1 MDPGV
6 EFDTH
11 RGVLFG
17 IAYRMLGSVQEAED
31 VVQDAYLRWREAD
44 PARVEN
50 PRAYLTTVVTRLS
63 IDVLRS
69 ARKRREEYVGE
80 WLPEP
85 FVDDAAHPADG
96 LEFAESLSTAFL
108 LMLERLNPT
117 ERAAFLLRE
126 VFDYPYE
133 HIAEMLDK
141 SEANCRQIVKR
152 AKNHIQTSR
161 QRFAAPREEHERLVL
176 GFISAVNSGDPSA
189 IASLLTTDA
198 TFHADHGGKAAA
210 NKRTIVGADKIG
222 RFMVGVQTRFTP
234 ENLQVRLATVNG
246 RLGVILYEADRPYA
260 AFSLETKDGRITA
273 IYSMRNPDKLAHL
286 PGPDAIP
293 SVPN

>member
-1 MDPGV
+1 MDSGAV
-6 EFDTH
+6 FNEH
-11 RGVLFG
+11 RGLLIG

-31 VVQDAYLRWREAD
+31 VVQDAYLRWRESG
-44 PARVEN
+44 PERIEN
-50 PRAYLTTVVTRLS
+50 PRAYLTTIVTRLS

-69 ARKRREEYVGE
+69 ARKQREQYVGE

-85 FVDDAAHPADG
+85 FVADTRHPSEG
-96 LEFAESLSTAFL
+96 LDLAESLSTAFL

-152 AKNHIQTSR
+152 AKDHIQMSR
-161 QRFAAPREEHERLVL
+161 QRFTAPREEHERLVL
-176 GFISAVNSGDPSA
+176 GFVAAVNSGDTSA
-189 IASLLTTDA
+189 IASLLTEDA

-210 NKRTIVGADKIG
+210 NKRTIFGPDKIS
-222 RFMVGVQTRFTP
+222 RFLVGVQTRFTP
-234 ENLQVRLATVNG
+234 ENLEARLASVNG
-246 RLGVILYEADRPYA
+246 RLGVLMYEGGRPYTV
-260 AFSLETKDGRITA
+260 FSVETDNGRIAA
-273 IYSMRNPDKLAHL
+273 IYSMRNPDKLVHL
-286 PGPDAIP
+286 PGIDEVP
-293 SVPN
+293 SE